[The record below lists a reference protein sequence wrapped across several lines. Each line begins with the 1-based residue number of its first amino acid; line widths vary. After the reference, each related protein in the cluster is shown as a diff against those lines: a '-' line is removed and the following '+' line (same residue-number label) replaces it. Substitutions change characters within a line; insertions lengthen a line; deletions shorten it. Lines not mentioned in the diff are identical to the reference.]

1 MSDRVPARRIVA
13 ECMARDLGPKGVHVA
28 YIVTDVPSTRKAY
41 ANEPDEF
48 FIKSEVIADELWH
61 LVNACSACLANACS
75 TRWCTL
81 SKGNSTRMAI
91 CWLSTARAHDDDSE
105 REI

>member
-1 MSDRVPARRIVA
+1 
-13 ECMARDLGPKGVHVA
+13 MARDLGPKGVHVA